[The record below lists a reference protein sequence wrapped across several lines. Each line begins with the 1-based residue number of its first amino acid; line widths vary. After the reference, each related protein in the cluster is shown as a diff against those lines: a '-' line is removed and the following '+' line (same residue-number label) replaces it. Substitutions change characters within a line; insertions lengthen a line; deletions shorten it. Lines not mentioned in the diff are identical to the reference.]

1 MKSILRIIGSLLV
14 LFIVFVSLGKGGHP
28 LENRAGNGR
37 FAPCPDS
44 PNCVS
49 TQSDRD
55 GFRMN
60 PIPTGSRNS
69 AAVVKIVGEIIKK
82 QERAEI
88 VEATADY
95 LRAEFKSKVFGFV
108 DDVEFYHDADQGL
121 LHFKSASRIGYFDMG
136 VNRKRME
143 QLTVMILEA
152 LNK

>member
-14 LFIVFVSLGKGGHP
+14 LFIVFVSLGKVGHP
-28 LENRAGNGR
+28 LENRAETGR

-49 TQSDRD
+49 TQSDRN

-60 PIPTGSRNS
+60 PISTGRRNPEE
-69 AAVVKIVGEIIKK
+69 VMEIVGQIIKK

-88 VEATADY
+88 VEADGEY
-95 LRAEFKSKVFGFV
+95 LRAEFKSKVFGFI

-121 LHFKSASRIGYFDMG
+121 LHFKSASRIGYFDLG

-152 LNK
+152 LDK